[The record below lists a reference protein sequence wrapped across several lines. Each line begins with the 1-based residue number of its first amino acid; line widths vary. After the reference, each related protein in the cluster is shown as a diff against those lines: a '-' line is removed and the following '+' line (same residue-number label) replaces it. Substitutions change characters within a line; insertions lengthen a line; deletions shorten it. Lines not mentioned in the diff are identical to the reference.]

1 MSKRL
6 PKFPAL
12 LTLLVLVFQPITA
25 LASNQS
31 EIDDII
37 SQAEAPFG
45 VVFEIAEVS
54 DSALEW
60 AIPQVNNYIVQLRKK
75 FPELNIAIVSHG
87 SEQFSLL
94 NSEAKDNAE
103 VHKSVQ
109 SLVSND
115 VPVHV
120 CATHASWR
128 DKYVDDFP
136 DFVDVT
142 PSGPSKVRDYLFI
155 GYTLIE
161 VDDVE

>member
-1 MSKRL
+1 M
-6 PKFPAL
+6 
-12 LTLLVLVFQPITA
+12 FQPIAT

-31 EIDDII
+31 EIAEII
-37 SQAEAPFG
+37 SQDEAPFG

-60 AIPQVNNYIVQLRKK
+60 AIPQVNDYIIQLRNK

-87 SEQFSLL
+87 SEQFGLL
-94 NSEAKDNAE
+94 KSEAKTNSD

-128 DKYVDDFP
+128 DKYTDDFP

-142 PSGPSKVRDYLFI
+142 PSGPSKVRDYLFM